1 MSEESRLLFK
11 AEQLED
17 FLRGIRDLSLLATIL
32 GGVVKKKPQQR
43 PTAKKG
49 SFFLLEESEWE
60 RCYYGFYL
68 SELWTLV
75 GRKWIEKYT
84 LPFSELA
91 GHINQMIQD
100 D

>member
-1 MSEESRLLFK
+1 MSEESRPLFK

-32 GGVVKKKPQQR
+32 GGVVKKSHSSGHLP
-43 PTAKKG
+43 KKG

-68 SELWTLV
+68 SEFWTLV

-84 LPFSELA
+84 LSFSDLA
-91 GHINQMIQD
+91 EHITQMIQD